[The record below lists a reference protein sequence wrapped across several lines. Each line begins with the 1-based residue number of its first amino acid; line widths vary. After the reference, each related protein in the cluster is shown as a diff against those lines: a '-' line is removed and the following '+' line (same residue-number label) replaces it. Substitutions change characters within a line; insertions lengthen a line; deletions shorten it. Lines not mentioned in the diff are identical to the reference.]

1 MIVIYDWLKLVKYG
15 LDVVIINIIICIVF
29 VGGKMGV
36 IFEGEKC
43 FDFVV
48 RLDED
53 FC

>member
-1 MIVIYDWLKLVKYG
+1 
-15 LDVVIINIIICIVF
+15 
-29 VGGKMGV
+29 MGV

-53 FC
+53 FCQNIGNIKNLYVLLFSGE